1 MLLVVAVAALTI
13 SIGIY
18 AYTKHIDG
26 ASKVGHDDSS
36 SSSSSKQNHYH
47 AMTDPIDGASAGMG
61 AGMVGGGGGS
71 SSVSS
76 TTSVQ
81 GLYDAMSDK
90 ANTLI
95 DTLTTGLENVGRHE
109 IDDGMEGEVKESLI
123 KDNNEQ
129 TNDTNNT
136 RLLDSENEGSG
147 I

>member
-1 MLLVVAVAALTI
+1 MLLVVAVVALTI
-13 SIGIY
+13 SVGIY

-47 AMTDPIDGASAGMG
+47 AMTDDPIDGASAGMG
-61 AGMVGGGGGS
+61 AGMVGGGGGG
-71 SSVSS
+71 SS
-76 TTSVQ
+76 TTSVK

-123 KDNNEQ
+123 NDNDDQ
-129 TNDTNNT
+129 ANDTNHT